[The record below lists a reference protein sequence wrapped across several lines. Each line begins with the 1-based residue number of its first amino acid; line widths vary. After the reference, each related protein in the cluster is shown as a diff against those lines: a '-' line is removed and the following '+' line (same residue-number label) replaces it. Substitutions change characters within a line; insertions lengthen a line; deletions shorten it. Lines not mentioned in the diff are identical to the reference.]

1 MIYNATK
8 YFIPMSIAPLSQ
20 AVSRLLPCTNTA
32 GIVIV
37 LMNIFTCSNYEQLLK
52 VVEMIKAVLNLSM
65 LQLRRVHC
73 ELFSCLL

>member
-1 MIYNATK
+1 MQPNTLFPCLY
-8 YFIPMSIAPLSQ
+8 IAPLSQ
-20 AVSRLLPCTNTA
+20 PVSRLLPCTNTA